1 MDIEIRL
8 LLESDLPAALR
19 LKELAGWNQTEN
31 DWKRLLQLEPHGC
44 FCATSNGEVIGTATT
59 ITYGRDLAW
68 IGMVLVN
75 PEHRRRGIG
84 TKLMKTAMTY
94 LDAAGVTTVKLDATR
109 AGRPVYQGLGF
120 NEESIIERWEGTGI
134 ESTPGRSILDEA
146 KQSEVLT
153 LDRRAFDADRTTLIR
168 MLMNESSVQPC
179 FAKDDRNGMTGF
191 ALARRGTVATYV
203 GPVVANEAKVASTL
217 LDEMLGQL
225 LHHRVYVDL
234 NADFAQG
241 RQILGERG
249 FIKQRDLIRMSS
261 GKRSNGGT
269 SRLVF
274 AIAGP
279 ELG

>member
-19 LKELAGWNQTEN
+19 LKELAQWNQTEN
-31 DWKRLLQLEPHGC
+31 DWKRLLQLEPNGC
-44 FCATSNGEVIGTATT
+44 FCATSNGVVVGTATT
-59 ITYGRDLAW
+59 TTYGRDLAW
-68 IGMVLVN
+68 VGMVLVD

-94 LDAAGVTTVKLDATR
+94 LDSAGVTTVKLDATP
-109 AGRPVYQGLGF
+109 AGQSVYQGLGF
-120 NEESIIERWEGTGI
+120 NKESLVERWEGTGFSSI
-134 ESTPGRSILDEA
+134 GSRSSLDEA
-146 KQSEVLT
+146 TQSDDVLI
-153 LDRRAFDADRTTLIR
+153 LDRKAFAADRTTLIR
-168 MLMNESSVQPC
+168 MLMNESSVRPC
-179 FAKDDRNGMTGF
+179 FANAGNQTTGF
-191 ALARRGTVATYV
+191 ALARRGTVASYV
-203 GPVVANEAKVASTL
+203 GPVVASDTKVARTL

-225 LHHRVYVDL
+225 LHHRVYLDL

-241 RQILGERG
+241 REILGERG
-249 FIKQRDLIRMSS
+249 FFKQRDLIRMSY
-261 GKRSNGGT
+261 GKKSDAGT